1 MRQTLRA
8 RFCRLA
14 TAFVL
19 LWALALAPVVSHA
32 GRPCEARPP
41 SAESLQRGLQL
52 AAETRDALIAA
63 KAEVAVIARAG
74 QDLRKYNL
82 TYSHAAF
89 VVRDHPDGDWTVIHL
104 LNHCGTPESGLFT
117 EGLGMFYMDDP
128 FRYEALLMIPS
139 AELQTKLKALLAS
152 DMPRQFKAARYNML
166 AYPFNDASQNSNQW
180 VLEMLAVALSS
191 ADIRSRAN
199 AHLYLKRTGYE
210 PSTIHLD
217 ALTRLGAA
225 ATRQNINFDDHPF
238 GKRMAGRI
246 ETATVESLL
255 RFLLQRDQRL
265 RLREIQR

>member
-128 FRYEALLMIPS
+128 FRYEALL
-139 AELQTKLKALLAS
+139 
-152 DMPRQFKAARYNML
+152 